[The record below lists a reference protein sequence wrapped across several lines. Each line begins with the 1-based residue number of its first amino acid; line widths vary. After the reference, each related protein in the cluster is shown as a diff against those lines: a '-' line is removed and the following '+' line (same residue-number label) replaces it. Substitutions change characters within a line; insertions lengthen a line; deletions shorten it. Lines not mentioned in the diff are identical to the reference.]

1 MSKIFNNSSVLF
13 VISGP
18 SGVGKDALVSEVKKS
33 VDNFHFAIT
42 ATTRELRSEEQDGV
56 DYLFLSK
63 TQFEAM
69 INSDDL
75 LEWAIVY
82 DNYYGVPKD
91 QIRQGLSEGKD
102 IILKT
107 DVQGADTIKTKFPQ
121 SVSVF
126 IAPESNE
133 DLKFRLKKRSKSE
146 ALSNFDLR
154 ISEAKNEIEKSN
166 FFDYIIINKENDLK
180 SALKQ
185 FLKIVDTEKQL
196 PRTEIL
202 LT

>member
-1 MSKIFNNSSVLF
+1 MSKIFNNSPVLF

-18 SGVGKDALVSEVKKS
+18 SGVGKDALVSEIKKS

-56 DYLFLSK
+56 HYLFLSK
-63 TQFEAM
+63 TQFEIM

-102 IILKT
+102 IIVKT

-121 SVSVF
+121 SVLVF

-133 DLKFRLKKRSKSE
+133 ELKFRLEKRSKGES
-146 ALSNFDLR
+146 LSNFDLR
-154 ISEAKNEIEKSN
+154 ISEAKNEIEKSK

-185 FLKIVDTEKQL
+185 FIKIVDTEKQL

>member
-133 DLKFRLKKRSKSE
+133 DLKFRLKKRSKGES
-146 ALSNFDLR
+146 LSNFDLR

>member
-121 SVSVF
+121 SVLVF

-133 DLKFRLKKRSKSE
+133 DLKFRLEKRSKGES
-146 ALSNFDLR
+146 LSNFDLR

>member
-1 MSKIFNNSSVLF
+1 MSKIINNSSVLF

-18 SGVGKDALVSEVKKS
+18 SGVGKDSLVSEIKKTM
-33 VDNFHFAIT
+33 DNFYFAIT
-42 ATTRELRSEEQDGV
+42 ATTRALRSEEQNGV

-63 TQFEAM
+63 TQFESM

-102 IILKT
+102 IIVKT

-121 SVSVF
+121 SVLVF

-133 DLKFRLKKRSKSE
+133 DLKFRLKKRSKGDT
-146 ALSNFDLR
+146 LSNFNLR
-154 ISEAKNEIEKSN
+154 ISEAKNEIEKSKN
-166 FFDYIIINKENDLK
+166 FDHIIINKQNDLK

-185 FLKIVDTEKQL
+185 FIKIVDTEKQL

>member
-1 MSKIFNNSSVLF
+1 MSKIINNSSVLF

-18 SGVGKDALVSEVKKS
+18 SGVGKDSLVSEIKKTM
-33 VDNFHFAIT
+33 DNFYFAIT
-42 ATTRELRSEEQDGV
+42 ATTRALRSEEQNGV

-63 TQFEAM
+63 TQFESM

-82 DNYYGVPKD
+82 NNYYGVPKD

-102 IILKT
+102 IIVKT

-121 SVSVF
+121 SVLVF
-126 IAPESNE
+126 IAPEINE
-133 DLKFRLKKRSKSE
+133 DLKFRLKKRSKGDT
-146 ALSNFDLR
+146 LSNFNLR
-154 ISEAKNEIEKSN
+154 ISEAKNEIEKSKN
-166 FFDYIIINKENDLK
+166 FDHIIINKQNDLK

-185 FLKIVDTEKQL
+185 FIKIVDTEKQL